1 MQSFQ
6 STFWCAA
13 TDTWSLCWPGA
24 GSTDSIGFWSG
35 SVFGPQPSSSGVELR
50 VGGPVGSWITKGGAS
65 DSKDVSPRGAAEAGG
80 GCENDLSKQ
89 TIAGP
94 RRSHFKGIDH

>member
-1 MQSFQ
+1 MPALLP
-6 STFWCAA
+6 TR
-13 TDTWSLCWPGA
+13 GA
-24 GSTDSIGFWSG
+24 SVGQVQVAQTPLSFWSG
-35 SVFGPQPSSSGVELR
+35 SVLGLNSAREGLR

-65 DSKDVSPRGAAEAGG
+65 GSKDVSPRGAAEAGG
-80 GCENDLSKQ
+80 GCENDLSEQ